1 MHVVPIASAMTAA
14 HEDRP
19 AVATVG
25 QWPEILYLMPRGQ
38 IASADSAAFRHGRTH
53 AHTQNFM
60 CECLCV

>member
-1 MHVVPIASAMTAA
+1 MFVHVVPIASAMTAA

-38 IASADSAAFRHGRTH
+38 IAFR
-53 AHTQNFM
+53 
-60 CECLCV
+60 